1 LLEKLVQ
8 PFKKINTY
16 LETNKHNYAAAAIA
30 LLQKLIAT
38 PSFSKEEDATAF
50 ILFDYLGQN
59 GVTPHRHLNNVWATN
74 KNFDPAKPT
83 ILLNSH
89 HDTVK
94 PNAGYTLDPYHPI
107 IEDGKLYGL
116 GSNDAG
122 ASLVSLLHVFL
133 HYYNASNLT
142 YNIIYAGTAEEEI
155 SGKNGIESLV
165 PHLPVIDC
173 AIIGEPTRMQLAVAE
188 RGLMVLDVV
197 VPGVAGHAAR
207 GEGQNAIYQAIPV
220 IDVFKNYVFPKS
232 SELLG
237 PVKQTVTVIET
248 TNKAHNIVPPDCKL
262 VVDVRVNECY
272 TFEQILE
279 ELQLQIDNPAV
290 TLTPRSTRLKS
301 SAIALDH
308 PLVKAGMAIGSKP
321 YGSPTTSDKALV
333 SFPALKMGPGESARS
348 HSADEFVFIEEI
360 ETGIQKYIELLDQVV
375 LKK

>member
-1 LLEKLVQ
+1 VEA
-8 PFKKINTY
+8 NHHTY
-16 LETNKHNYAAAAIA
+16 ASAAIA

-38 PSFSKEEDATAF
+38 PSFSKEEDATAS
-50 ILFDYLGQN
+50 ILFDTLQQN
-59 GVTPHRHLNNVWATN
+59 GVTPNRHLNNVWAAN

-94 PNAGYTLDPYHPI
+94 PNAGYTLDPYNPVMK
-107 IEDGKLYGL
+107 DGKLYGL

-133 HYYNASNLT
+133 HYYNAPNLR
-142 YNIIYAGTAEEEI
+142 YNLIYAGTAEEEI

-165 PHLPVIDC
+165 PHLPAIDC
-173 AIIGEPTRMQLAVAE
+173 AIIGEPTKMQLAVAE
-188 RGLMVLDVV
+188 RGLMVLDVL

-207 GEGQNAIYQAIPV
+207 GEGVNAIYQALPV

-232 SELLG
+232 SDLLG
-237 PVKQTVTVIET
+237 PVQQTVTVIET

-272 TFEQILE
+272 TFAQILE
-279 ELQLQIDNPAV
+279 ELNAQINNAAV
-290 TLTPRSTRLKS
+290 TITPRSTRIKS

-308 PLVKAGMAIGSKP
+308 PLVKAGIAIGSKP
-321 YGSPTTSDKALV
+321 YGSPTTSDKALI
-333 SFPALKMGPGESARS
+333 SFPALKIGPGESARS
-348 HSADEFVFIEEI
+348 HSADEFVYVEEI
-360 ETGIQKYIELLDQVV
+360 ENGILKYIELLDQV
-375 LKK
+375 LLQK

>member
-1 LLEKLVQ
+1 M
-8 PFKKINTY
+8 
-16 LETNKHNYAAAAIA
+16 ETNKYNYAAAAIA
-30 LLQKLIAT
+30 LLQKLIAA
-38 PSFSKEEDATAF
+38 PSFSKEEDATAY

-59 GVTPHRHLNNVWATN
+59 GVTPHRHLNNVWAAN
-74 KNFDPAKPT
+74 KNFDPLKPT

-94 PNAGYTLDPYHPI
+94 PNAGYTLDPYNPI
-107 IEDGKLYGL
+107 IEDGKLFGL

-133 HYYNASNLT
+133 HYYNATNLT

-207 GEGQNAIYQAIPV
+207 GEGVNAIYQALPV
-220 IDVFKNYVFPKS
+220 IDVFKNYVFSKS

-237 PVKQTVTVIET
+237 PVQQTVTVIET
-248 TNKAHNIVPPDCKL
+248 TNKAHNIVPPGCTL

-272 TFEQILE
+272 TFAQIVE
-279 ELQLQIDNPAV
+279 ELNAQINNAAV
-290 TLTPRSTRLKS
+290 TVTPRSMRLKS

-308 PLVKAGMAIGSKP
+308 PLVKAGMAIGSEP

-348 HSADEFVFIEEI
+348 HSADEFVFVEEI
-360 ETGIQKYIELLDQVV
+360 ETGIKKYIELLDQVV

>member
-1 LLEKLVQ
+1 MEA
-8 PFKKINTY
+8 
-16 LETNKHNYAAAAIA
+16 NKHTYASAAIA

-38 PSFSKEEDATAF
+38 PSFSKEEDVTAF
-50 ILFDYLGQN
+50 ILFDYLQRS
-59 GVTPHRHLNNVWATN
+59 GVTPHRHLNNIWATN
-74 KNFDPAKPT
+74 KNFDPFKPT

-94 PNAGYTLDPYHPI
+94 PNTGYTLDPYNPI
-107 IEDGKLYGL
+107 IKDGKLYGL

-133 HYYNASNLT
+133 HYYSASNLT
-142 YNIIYAGTAEEEI
+142 YNIIFAGTAEEEI
-155 SGKNGIESLV
+155 SGTNGIESLL

-173 AIIGEPTRMQLAVAE
+173 AIIGEPTGMQLAVAE
-188 RGLMVLDVV
+188 RGLMVLDIV

-207 GEGQNAIYQAIPV
+207 GEGQNAIYQALPI
-220 IDVFKNYVFPKS
+220 IDVFKNYIFSKS
-232 SELLG
+232 SEWLG
-237 PVKQTVTVIET
+237 PVQQTVTVIET

-262 VVDVRVNECY
+262 VVDVRVNDCY

-279 ELQLQIDNPAV
+279 ELQVQINNPAV
-290 TLTPRSTRLKS
+290 TITPRSTRLKS

-308 PLVKAGMAIGSKP
+308 PLVKAGVATGSTP

-348 HSADEFVFIEEI
+348 HSADEFVFIKEI
-360 ETGIQKYIELLDQVV
+360 ENGILKYIELLDQV
-375 LKK
+375 LLNK

>member
-1 LLEKLVQ
+1 MEV
-8 PFKKINTY
+8 
-16 LETNKHNYAAAAIA
+16 NKHTYAAAAIA

-38 PSFSKEEDATAF
+38 PSFSKEEDATAL

-59 GVTPHRHLNNVWATN
+59 GVIPNRHLNNVWAAN

-94 PNAGYTLDPYHPI
+94 PNAGYTLDPYDPI
-107 IEDGKLYGL
+107 IQDGKLYGL

-133 HYYNASNLT
+133 HYYNTSNLS
-142 YNIIYAGTAEEEI
+142 YNLIYAGTAEEEI
-155 SGKNGIESLV
+155 SGKHGIESLV
-165 PHLPVIDC
+165 PQLPTIDC

-197 VPGVAGHAAR
+197 VLGVAGHAAR
-207 GEGQNAIYQAIPV
+207 GEGQNAIYHALPV
-220 IDVFKNYVFPKS
+220 IDVFKNYVFSKS

-237 PVKQTVTVIET
+237 PVQQTVTVIET
-248 TNKAHNIVPPDCKL
+248 SNKAHNIVPPDCKL
-262 VVDVRVNECY
+262 VVDVRVNERY
-272 TFEQILE
+272 TFEQIVE
-279 ELQLQIDNPAV
+279 ELNAQINNAAV
-290 TLTPRSTRLKS
+290 TVTPRSTRLKS

-333 SFPALKMGPGESARS
+333 SFPALKMGPGDSARS
-348 HSADEFVFIEEI
+348 HSADEFVFVEEI
-360 ETGIQKYIELLDQVV
+360 ENGIQKYIELLDQVL

>member
-1 LLEKLVQ
+1 LLVKLAQ
-8 PFKKINTY
+8 PFKKNNNY
-16 LETNKHNYAAAAIA
+16 LEVNKNIYASAATA

-38 PSFSKEEDATAF
+38 PSFSKEEDTTAS
-50 ILFDYLGQN
+50 ILFDYLQQN
-59 GVTPHRHLNNVWATN
+59 GVSPNRHLNNVWATN
-74 KNFDPAKPT
+74 RHFDNAKPT
-83 ILLNSH
+83 LLLNSH

-94 PNAGYTLDPYHPI
+94 PNAGYTLDPLSPI
-107 IEDGKLYGL
+107 IKEGKLYGL

-133 HYYNASNLT
+133 HYFNAPNLT
-142 YNIIYAGTAEEEI
+142 YNIIFAGTAEEEI
-155 SGKNGIESLV
+155 SGKNGIECLV
-165 PHLPVIDC
+165 PELPAINC
-173 AIIGEPTRMQLAVAE
+173 AIIGEPTAMQLAVAE

-207 GEGQNAIYQAIPV
+207 GEGENAIYNALPV
-220 IDVFKNYVFPKS
+220 IDVFKNYVFPTS
-232 SELLG
+232 SDLLG
-237 PVKQTVTVIET
+237 PVGQTVTVIET
-248 TNKAHNIVPPDCKL
+248 TNKAHNVVPPDCKL

-272 TFEQILE
+272 TFDQILT
-279 ELQLQIDNPAV
+279 ELHIQINNPAV

-301 SAIALDH
+301 SSIALDH

-348 HSADEFVFIEEI
+348 HSADEFVFVAEI
-360 ETGIQKYIELLDQVV
+360 ENGVEKYIELLDQVL

>member
-1 LLEKLVQ
+1 VEA
-8 PFKKINTY
+8 NNHTY
-16 LETNKHNYAAAAIA
+16 ASAAIA

-38 PSFSKEEDATAF
+38 PSFSKEEDATAS
-50 ILFDYLGQN
+50 ILFETLDQN
-59 GVTPHRHLNNVWATN
+59 GVIPNRHLNNVWAAN
-74 KNFDPAKPT
+74 KNFDPAKPN

-94 PNAGYTLDPYHPI
+94 PNAGYTLDPYDPVI
-107 IEDGKLYGL
+107 KDGKLYGL

-133 HYYNASNLT
+133 HYYNAPNLS
-142 YNIIYAGTAEEEI
+142 YNLIYAGTAEEEI

-165 PHLPVIDC
+165 PHLPAIDC
-173 AIIGEPTRMQLAVAE
+173 AIIGEPTMMQLAVAE

-207 GEGQNAIYQAIPV
+207 GEGVNAIYQALPV
-220 IDVFKNYVFPKS
+220 IDVFKNYIFPLS
-232 SELLG
+232 SDLLG
-237 PVKQTVTVIET
+237 PVQQTVTVIET

-262 VVDVRVNECY
+262 VVDVRVNEYY
-272 TFEQILE
+272 TFAEILE
-279 ELQLQIDNPAV
+279 ELNVQINNAAV
-290 TLTPRSTRLKS
+290 TVTPRSTRIKS

-348 HSADEFVFIEEI
+348 HSADEFVYVEEI
-360 ETGIQKYIELLDQVV
+360 KNGIQKYIELLDQ
-375 LKK
+375 LLLQK

>member
-1 LLEKLVQ
+1 MEA
-8 PFKKINTY
+8 
-16 LETNKHNYAAAAIA
+16 NKHTYASAAIA
-30 LLQKLIAT
+30 LLEKLIAT
-38 PSFSKEEDATAF
+38 PSFSKEEDATAS
-50 ILFDYLGQN
+50 ILFDTLQQN
-59 GVTPHRHLNNVWATN
+59 GVTPNRHLNNVWAAN

-94 PNAGYTLDPYHPI
+94 PNAGYTLDPYDPI
-107 IEDGKLYGL
+107 IKEGKLYGL

-133 HYYNASNLT
+133 HYYNAPNLS
-142 YNIIYAGTAEEEI
+142 YNLIYAGTAEEEI

-165 PHLPVIDC
+165 PHLPAIDC
-173 AIIGEPTRMQLAVAE
+173 AIIGEPTKMQLAVAE
-188 RGLMVLDVV
+188 RGLMVLDVL

-207 GEGQNAIYQAIPV
+207 GEGVNAIYQALPV

-232 SELLG
+232 SDLLG
-237 PVKQTVTVIET
+237 PVQQTVTVIET

-272 TFEQILE
+272 TFAQILE
-279 ELQLQIDNPAV
+279 ELNAQINNAAV
-290 TLTPRSTRLKS
+290 TITPRSTRIKS

-308 PLVKAGMAIGSKP
+308 PLVKAGIAIGSKP

-348 HSADEFVFIEEI
+348 HSADEFVYVEEI
-360 ETGIQKYIELLDQVV
+360 ENGILKYIELLDQV
-375 LKK
+375 LLQK

>member
-1 LLEKLVQ
+1 LLEKLAL

-30 LLQKLIAT
+30 LLQKLIAA

-59 GVTPHRHLNNVWATN
+59 GVTPNRHLNNVWAAN
-74 KNFDPAKPT
+74 KNFDPSKPT

-94 PNAGYTLDPYHPI
+94 PNAG
-107 IEDGKLYGL
+107 
-116 GSNDAG
+116 NDAG

-133 HYYNASNLT
+133 HYYNATNLT

-155 SGKNGIESLV
+155 SGKNGIESLM

-207 GEGQNAIYQAIPV
+207 GEGINAIYQALPV
-220 IDVFKNYVFPKS
+220 IDVFKNYVFSKS

-237 PVKQTVTVIET
+237 PVQQTVTVIET
-248 TNKAHNIVPPDCKL
+248 TNKAHNIVPPGCTL

-272 TFEQILE
+272 TFAQILE
-279 ELQLQIDNPAV
+279 EIQSQINNPAV
-290 TLTPRSTRLKS
+290 TVTPRSTRLKS

-308 PLVKAGMAIGSKP
+308 PLVKAGMAIGSEP

-348 HSADEFVFIEEI
+348 HSADEFIFVEEI

>member
-1 LLEKLVQ
+1 LLVRLAQ
-8 PFKKINTY
+8 PFKKINNY
-16 LETNKHNYAAAAIA
+16 LETNKNIYASAAIT

-38 PSFSKEEDATAF
+38 PSFSKEEYATAS
-50 ILFDYLGQN
+50 ILFEYLQQN
-59 GVTPHRHLNNVWATN
+59 GVSPNRHLNNVWAAN
-74 KNFDPAKPT
+74 KHFDPTKPS

-94 PNAGYTLDPYHPI
+94 PNAGYTLDPYNPI
-107 IEDGKLYGL
+107 IKEGKLYGL

-133 HYYNASNLT
+133 HYFNAPNLT
-142 YNIIYAGTAEEEI
+142 YNLIFAGTAEEEI

-165 PHLPVIDC
+165 PHLPVIDA
-173 AIIGEPTRMQLAVAE
+173 AIIGEPTLMQLAVAE

-207 GEGQNAIYQAIPV
+207 GEGQNAIYNALPV
-220 IDVFKNYVFPKS
+220 IDVFKNYVFPIS
-232 SELLG
+232 SDLLG
-237 PVKQTVTVIET
+237 PVGQTVTVIET
-248 TNKAHNIVPPDCKL
+248 TNKAHNVVPPDCKM
-262 VVDVRVNECY
+262 VVDIRVNEYY
-272 TFEQILE
+272 TFDQILA
-279 ELQLQIDNPAV
+279 ELTVQINNAAV

-301 SAIALDH
+301 SAIALEH

-348 HSADEFVFIEEI
+348 HSADEFVFVEEI
-360 ETGIQKYIELLDQVV
+360 ENGIQKYIELLDQV
-375 LKK
+375 LLHK

>member
-1 LLEKLVQ
+1 M
-8 PFKKINTY
+8 
-16 LETNKHNYAAAAIA
+16 ETNKHTYAAAAIV
-30 LLQKLIAT
+30 LLQKLIAA

-50 ILFDYLGQN
+50 ILFDYLIKN
-59 GVTPHRHLNNVWATN
+59 GVTPSRHLNNVWATN

-94 PNAGYTLDPYHPI
+94 PNAGYTLDPYNPI

-133 HYYNASNLT
+133 HYYTQENLA
-142 YNIIYAGTAEEEI
+142 YNIIFAGTAEEEI

-165 PHLPVIDC
+165 PELSAINC
-173 AIIGEPTRMQLAVAE
+173 AIIGEPTGMQLAVAE

-197 VPGVAGHAAR
+197 VPGIAGHAAR
-207 GEGQNAIYQAIPV
+207 GEGQNAIYNALPV
-220 IDVFKNYVFPKS
+220 IDVFKNYAFSKTS
-232 SELLG
+232 DLLG
-237 PVKQTVTVIET
+237 PVQQTVTVIET
-248 TNKAHNIVPPDCKL
+248 TNKAHNVVPPDCKL

-272 TFEQILE
+272 TFAQILE
-279 ELQLQIDNPAV
+279 EFQSQINNPAV
-290 TLTPRSTRLKS
+290 TITPRSTRLKS

-308 PLVKAGMAIGSKP
+308 PLVKAGASIGSKP

-348 HSADEFVFIEEI
+348 HSADEFVFVAEI
-360 ETGIQKYIELLDQVV
+360 EIGIQKYIELLDQV
-375 LKK
+375 LLNK

>member
-1 LLEKLVQ
+1 M
-8 PFKKINTY
+8 
-16 LETNKHNYAAAAIA
+16 ETNKHNYAAAAIA
-30 LLQKLIAT
+30 LLQKLIAA
-38 PSFSKEEDATAF
+38 PSSSKEEDATAF

-59 GVTPHRHLNNVWATN
+59 GATPHRHLNNVWATN

-188 RGLMVLDVV
+188 RGLMVLDVM

-207 GEGQNAIYQAIPV
+207 GEGQNAIYQALPV
-220 IDVFKNYVFPKS
+220 IDVFKNHVFPKS

-237 PVKQTVTVIET
+237 PVQQTVTVIET

-272 TFEQILE
+272 TFAQILE

-308 PLVKAGMAIGSKP
+308 PLVKAGIAIGSKP

>member
-1 LLEKLVQ
+1 MEA
-8 PFKKINTY
+8 
-16 LETNKHNYAAAAIA
+16 NKHNYASAAIA

-38 PSFSKEEDATAF
+38 PSFSKEEDATAS
-50 ILFDYLGQN
+50 ILFDYLHQN
-59 GVTPHRHLNNVWATN
+59 GVTPNRHLNNVWAAN
-74 KNFDPAKPT
+74 KNFDSAKPT

-94 PNAGYTLDPYHPI
+94 PNDGYTLDPYNPI
-107 IEDGKLYGL
+107 IKEGKLYGL

-142 YNIIYAGTAEEEI
+142 YNLIYAGTAEEEI

-165 PHLPVIDC
+165 PHLPAIDC
-173 AIIGEPTRMQLAVAE
+173 AIIGEPTVMQLAVAE

-207 GEGQNAIYQAIPV
+207 GEGQNAIYNALPV
-220 IDVFKNYVFPKS
+220 IDVFKNYVFPIAS
-232 SELLG
+232 DLLG
-237 PVKQTVTVIET
+237 PVQQTVTVIET
-248 TNKAHNIVPPDCKL
+248 TNKAHNIVPPDCTL

-272 TFEQILE
+272 TFSEILE
-279 ELQLQIDNPAV
+279 ELNAQINNAAV
-290 TLTPRSTRLKS
+290 TVTPRTTRIKS

-348 HSADEFVFIEEI
+348 HSADEFVVVAEI
-360 ETGIQKYIELLDQVV
+360 ENGILKYIELLDQ
-375 LKK
+375 LLL